1 MKTKMSVAFGRMGSI
16 AACLLAPTIHA
27 TEATPSPVNQRGPAP
42 RIQFETNLFDFGTL
56 TTVETISGVFK
67 FKNIGDAILKIGL
80 PGTSCDC
87 TEAKVKPDTL
97 APGESGELSY
107 TIKLERALNGER
119 HIMVPSNDPKTPLA
133 QLEIK
138 MDYTPL
144 YELSP
149 ATLRIALPA
158 AKQEGQASFTVSRV
172 DGRPLEI
179 DRLTASAEWI
189 GVTFDPSFKPQD
201 KSARINVVVHRPA
214 GPPAPISGLVQ
225 MWNTQ
230 QGGPAVRTIDVA
242 AEIRGELAAN
252 PPRFD
257 WVIPDFGKRKAD
269 YPAESLQRRVEL
281 RSVLGIPIEIT
292 SAGSDIKGMSVKVV
306 PKDPGKLFDLVLT
319 FDELP
324 QAFTKGK
331 VTVETSLASLPKME
345 VPVTVSVPE

>member
-1 MKTKMSVAFGRMGSI
+1 MKTMFSLAVGLAGFI
-16 AACLLAPTIHA
+16 AASAITPVINA
-27 TEATPSPVNQRGPAP
+27 AEVKPSPVLQSGAAP
-42 RIQFETNLFDFGTL
+42 RIQFETNLFDFGTI
-56 TTVETISGVFK
+56 TTVETISGVFR
-67 FKNIGDAILKIGL
+67 FKNAGDGILKVGL

-133 QLEIK
+133 QLAIK

-149 ATLRIALPA
+149 MTLRIRLPA
-158 AKQEGQASFTVSRV
+158 GQEEVPATFAVTRV

-179 DRLTASAEWI
+179 DRLTASPEWI
-189 GVTFDPSFKPQD
+189 SASFDPSFRAQES
-201 KSARINVVVHRPA
+201 SARINVMIHRPS
-214 GPPAPISGLVQ
+214 GPPAPVTATIR
-225 MWNTQ
+225 MWNSNH
-230 QGGPAVRTIDVA
+230 PERPVRTMSVA
-242 AEIRGELAAN
+242 GEVQGELTAN

-257 WVIPDFGKRKAD
+257 WVIPDLGKRKAD
-269 YPAESLQRRVEL
+269 YPAESLQRKVEL
-281 RSVLGIPIEIT
+281 RSVLGTPIEIK

-306 PKDPGKLFDLVLT
+306 PKDPGKTFDLVLT

-345 VPVTVSVPE
+345 VPVTVSVAE